1 MPGRSLSTFR
11 PAMMLAGGALAAGLA
26 FPAQPVR
33 AVEATAATVPTP
45 PPLPPERPEALKQ
58 PVAEP
63 APPTP
68 PARPQEL
75 KPAVTEPSKDPGR
88 EPPGESGRE
97 KPSSAAQ
104 DSGKEAA
111 KPEIPSPPPA
121 PPERPPE
128 LSGAAA
134 LALKVTPP
142 DDTACRTRLK
152 RLGVD
157 FEPLPPIAEGQCTA
171 PLPLKVTKFADGVVL
186 PQGAT
191 LTCQAA
197 EALARWVTEVQ
208 VEAERAL
215 KHPLTGLELGGSYVC
230 RGQNHDVD
238 AKLSEHAFANAADIM
253 GFAFAGRASI
263 PVKAMPDGSEEAQFL
278 GAVRAKACEFFR
290 TVLGPG
296 SNAAH
301 ANHFHLDQRER
312 NAGHRLC
319 Q

>member
-11 PAMMLAGGALAAGLA
+11 PAMMLVGGALAAGLA
-26 FPAQPVR
+26 FPARPVR

-278 GAVRAKACEFFR
+278 GAVRAKACGFFR